1 MKKTKFL
8 FILMLGFTLWSCQ
21 QESDNLSVTDNVETA
36 IDPSLINKSAEVD
49 GVHYTFKNVSVN
61 PDLVVLN
68 DNNSRLVSN
77 DGDSYKIEVTGS
89 DVSLKEGVIVY
100 LQTEG
105 NTSLFKVNSLQ
116 ESNNVY
122 TLETEAAGL
131 GNLFNAGSLE
141 LSVDVDQA
149 QEVAV
154 ARSATSESASWQ
166 TGVAFDIFN
175 FVKPF
180 QQDDFTADLNSS
192 LKAYF
197 NVKLGFGSKS
207 SILPNMVEVSYEL
220 HPSINPYFTSAKGVN
235 GSYKID
241 YIDYVPADLIQKL
254 KTFDISIDV
263 PLGDFGTLPA
273 KVGIDQINLPAEF
286 TVNSSEQMNLRINT
300 NGILKVGYVYY
311 NNVAGKVSQPI
322 YENSIVATNV
332 NDIRLNGEI
341 SSDAQIVIIPRISL
355 VDNNILKVSGK
366 LSFGLKTFTS
376 GGISTSTNEY
386 IGGSMGTFSSKGSIS
401 ASTLGLNIFNVD
413 LLNKT
418 KDLWNVGS
426 FNKVFTVS
434 NLKLA
439 KPSKTQCAL
448 RSYGF
453 DITVNYQYP
462 IYGKKITNTVEVTY
476 DVYDDRKSLIA
487 SNQKATLQPTSVT
500 DTNFTFNLCI
510 PFRINVFG
518 FTTGFTRNTGYIRN
532 LKITDS
538 FGNVAQGPAEILLG
552 SPYNNSFWK

>member
-1 MKKTKFL
+1 
-8 FILMLGFTLWSCQ
+8 MLGFTLWSCQ
-21 QESDNLSVTDNVETA
+21 QENDNLSATDNEETSV
-36 IDPSLINKSAEVD
+36 DPSLINKSAEVD

-61 PDLVVLN
+61 PDLIVLN
-68 DNNSRLVSN
+68 DENSRLVSAE
-77 DGDSYKIEVTGS
+77 GSTYKIELVGT
-89 DVSLKEGVIVY
+89 DVSLKEGNTVY

-105 NTSLFKVNSLQ
+105 TTSLFKVNSLQ

-154 ARSATSESASWQ
+154 ARSATSESTNWQ

-180 QQDDFTADLNSS
+180 EADGFTANLNSS

-197 NVKLGFGSKS
+197 NVKIAFGSKS

-220 HPSINPYFTSAKGVN
+220 HPAINPYFTSTKGVN

-241 YIDYVPADLIQKL
+241 YIDYVPANLLDKL
-254 KTFDISIDV
+254 KTFDISVDV
-263 PLGDFGTLPA
+263 PLGDLGTLPA

-286 TVNSSEQMNLRINT
+286 MVNASEQINLHLNT
-300 NGILKVGYVYY
+300 NGVFKVGYVYY
-311 NNVAGKVSQPI
+311 NNVPGKVSQPI

-332 NDIRLNGEI
+332 DDIRLNGELN
-341 SSDAQIVIIPRISL
+341 SDAQVVIIPRISL
-355 VDNNILKVSGK
+355 VDNDILKVSGQI
-366 LSFGLKTFTS
+366 SFGLKTFTS

-386 IGGSMGTFSSKGSIS
+386 IGGSIGTFSTKGTIS
-401 ASTLGLNIFNVD
+401 ASTLGLNIFSVD
-413 LLNKT
+413 LLNQT
-418 KDLWNVGS
+418 KDIWNVGS
-426 FNKVFTVS
+426 FNKAFSIS
-434 NLKLA
+434 NVKLA

-462 IYGKKITNTVEVTY
+462 IYGKKITNTVDVTY
-476 DVYDDRKSLIA
+476 DVYDDRKALVA
-487 SNQKATLQPTSVT
+487 SNQKATLQPSSVT
-500 DTNFTFNLCI
+500 DSNFTFNLCV
-510 PFRINVFG
+510 PFRINALG
-518 FTTGFTRNTGYIRN
+518 FTTGFTRNTAYIRN

-538 FGNVAQGPAEILLG
+538 FGNVAQGPAEIELG